1 MEDETGA
8 GVNCRN
14 GSQRAS
20 YERLP
25 APCPSD
31 SPESGG
37 NVGALPEL
45 LAPAGDWASL
55 EAALEAGASAVYLG
69 LTSLNARR
77 RAKNFQ
83 PEELARAVTLAHDRK
98 ARVYL
103 TLNVDLAER
112 ELGQAARILELARQ
126 CGADAVLV
134 RDPALLALRPEFPE
148 IEFHFSTQT
157 CTANS
162 ADVAAAGHWGASR
175 VVLAREMTLAEIA
188 AASAVPGVR
197 TEVFVQGALCFSVS
211 GRCLLSSWVGGRSGN
226 RGTCTSPCR
235 VPWTLAGHESGT
247 PLAMHDLAAIHRLDD
262 LRRAGVA
269 ALKIEGRLKSAD
281 WVRRAVG
288 LYRRALEGPIADPE
302 ELDHQVRQLGQYT
315 GRALTCGYLDG
326 RRDDLTGLAGRPASS
341 AEGIETDAAS
351 DEAAAPDGVPE
362 GTASDEASDEA
373 VAPDGPTF
381 DLEILVAER
390 GVLCRF
396 ACAEYRTEWSIP
408 KTVVRRAHKAV
419 TIDQFLQWLPTQ
431 EIRGC
436 RPGRLATTDPE
447 FLLVPHA
454 VNGLMARLST
464 AIRLAQ
470 KAPDAQVRT
479 DLPDRVRTILAG
491 EVLAGLNRRRLGEK
505 PDRVRLEPAAIG
517 SFLKHVRPEA
527 VIVEG
532 LQAKMLSKVR
542 AACRRTALVAALP
555 PVFFEDDVPAIR
567 ALVRACVAARVVV
580 EVNSWG
586 GWWLARQERARMEGG
601 PGLAV
606 LNSLAARVLLDAGIE
621 CVTLSVEADR
631 RQLEEVSPR
640 CPVPCSLVVFGRPP
654 LATTRAELSAEDF
667 GGRTLE
673 DRRGLKIAPRR
684 EHGLWVFRPTEP
696 FDLRGTRNDR
706 IHVSHLVVDLVGS
719 DDPLGDWHDLPEEDE
734 GRRKSKSKT
743 FRFNYDRALA

>member
-1 MEDETGA
+1 MEDEKGA

-25 APCPSD
+25 APCPSG
-31 SPESGG
+31 SPESSAAA
-37 NVGALPEL
+37 GALPEV

-157 CTANS
+157 CMANS

-235 VPWTLAGHESGT
+235 VPWTLAGHEAGT
-247 PLAMHDLAAIHRLDD
+247 PLAMHDLAAIHRLDE
-262 LRRAGVA
+262 LCRAGVA

-281 WVRRAVG
+281 WVRRAVS
-288 LYRRALEGPIADPE
+288 LYRRALEGRIADPE
-302 ELDHQVRQLGQYT
+302 ELDHEVRQLGQYT

-326 RRDDLTGLAGRPASS
+326 QRDGLTGPAGRPASR
-341 AEGIETDAAS
+341 AEGIETDA
-351 DEAAAPDGVPE
+351 
-362 GTASDEASDEA
+362 ASDEASDEA

-390 GVLCRF
+390 GVVCRF
-396 ACAEYRTEWSIP
+396 ACGEYRTEWSIP
-408 KTVVRRAHKAV
+408 KTVVRRVHKAIS
-419 TIDQFLQWLPTQ
+419 IDQLLQWLPTQ

-447 FLLVPHA
+447 FLLVPRA
-454 VNGLMARLST
+454 VNGLMARIST

-479 DLPDRVRTILAG
+479 DLPDRVRSILAG
-491 EVLAGLNRRRLGEK
+491 EAPEGLNRRRLGEK
-505 PDRVRLEPAAIG
+505 PDRVRLEPAAVAG
-517 SFLKHVRPEA
+517 FLKHVRPEA

-542 AACRRTALVAALP
+542 AACGRVPLIAALP

-606 LNSLAARVLLDAGIE
+606 LNALAAWVLLDAGIE

-640 CPVPCSLVVFGRPP
+640 CPAPCSLIVFGRPP
-654 LATTRAELSAEDF
+654 LATTRAEVSAEDF

-673 DRRGLKIAPRR
+673 DRRGLAIAPRR
-684 EHGLWVFRPTEP
+684 EHGLWVFRPAEP

-719 DDPLGDWHDLPEEDE
+719 DDPLGDWRDLPEDDE